1 MYPESLEKII
11 REVAEKTTEELES
24 SFSRFIEELRERVE
38 REREEVSK
46 IVVALLED
54 LEKKSST
61 TRSRILSLTQVK
73 IRGMKLEVIEKCVE
87 NVIGKMLEEIG
98 VRARRGELNNVLE
111 KMLEEAV
118 ETVGGN
124 HIKIYTNSFLKD
136 SVKKIS
142 ENVSSKKNIRIEVRD
157 EPVETVFGL
166 VARSLDDSISYDNR
180 IEVKIERLKPVIRK
194 IVASMLT

>member
-1 MYPESLEKII
+1 LYPESLERII

-24 SFSRFIEELRERVE
+24 SFSRFIEDLRERVG

-46 IVVALLED
+46 TVVSFLED
-54 LEKKSST
+54 LEKKSSMI
-61 TRSRILSLTQVK
+61 RSRILSLTQVK
-73 IRGMKLEVIEKCVE
+73 IRGMKLETIERCVE
-87 NVIGKMLEEIG
+87 NVIRKMLEEIDIK
-98 VRARRGELNNVLE
+98 ARRGELNNVLE

-118 ETVGGN
+118 EIVGGN
-124 HIKIYTNSFLKD
+124 HVKIYTNTFLKD
-136 SVKKIS
+136 SLKKIS
-142 ENVSSKKNIRIEVRD
+142 ENVSSKKNIKIEVRD

-180 IEVKIERLKPVIRK
+180 IEVRIERLKPAIRK